1 MPVLKRVVGSNPTL
15 SVLSFTYDILLLIMF
30 TDPEK
35 NLDQFDLQKGMR
47 VADFGAG
54 SGFYALTAAKLVG
67 DKGKVLAVDIQKGLL
82 VKLKKEAAGK
92 KILNIEIV
100 WGDLEKE
107 GGAKLADNSVDRV
120 IVSNL
125 LFQIEKRECLAREA
139 ARILKPNGKIL
150 AIDWTDSFG
159 GLGPQEK
166 DIFGKEAA
174 RALFEAVGFSLERAI
189 DAGAH
194 HYGLIFSKKKK

>member
-1 MPVLKRVVGSNPTL
+1 
-15 SVLSFTYDILLLIMF
+15 MF

-35 NLDQFDLQKGMR
+35 NLEQFDLQKGMR

-54 SGFYALTAAKLVG
+54 SGFYAFTAARLVG
-67 DKGKVLAVDIQKGLL
+67 DKGKVFAVDIQKDLL
-82 VKLKKEAAGK
+82 TRLKKEAATK
-92 KILNIEIV
+92 KLLNIEIV

-107 GGAKLADNSVDRV
+107 GGAKLKDGSVDRA

-125 LFQIEKRECLAREA
+125 LFQIEKKECLVREA
-139 ARILKPNGKIL
+139 ARVLKPNGKIL

-159 GLGPQEK
+159 GLGPPDK
-166 DIFGKEAA
+166 DVFGKEAA
-174 RALFEAVGFSLERAI
+174 RALFEKAGFVLERTI

-194 HYGLIFSKKKK
+194 HYGLIFAKKK

>member
-1 MPVLKRVVGSNPTL
+1 
-15 SVLSFTYDILLLIMF
+15 MF

-35 NLDQFDLQKGMR
+35 NLEQFDLQKGMW

-54 SGFYALTAAKLVG
+54 SGFYVLTAARLVG
-67 DKGKVLAVDIQKGLL
+67 DKGKVLAIDIQQALL
-82 VKLKKEAAGK
+82 TRLKKEAVAK

-107 GGAKLADNSVDRV
+107 GGAKLKDSSVDRI

-125 LFQIEKRECLAREA
+125 LFQIEKKECLAREA
-139 ARILKPNGKIL
+139 ARVLKPNGKIL

-166 DIFGKEAA
+166 DIFGKEKAQT
-174 RALFEAVGFSLERAI
+174 LFEAVGFSLERTI

-194 HYGLIFSKKKK
+194 HYGLVFVKK

>member
-1 MPVLKRVVGSNPTL
+1 
-15 SVLSFTYDILLLIMF
+15 MF
-30 TDPEK
+30 SDPEK

-54 SGFYALTAAKLVG
+54 SGFYVLTAAKLVG
-67 DKGKVLAVDIQKGLL
+67 DKGKVYAVDIQKDLL
-82 VKLKKEAAGK
+82 VRLKKEAAVK

-100 WGDLEKE
+100 WGDLEKV
-107 GGAKLADNSVDRV
+107 GGAKLEDNSVDRV

-125 LFQIEKRECLAREA
+125 LFQINGKENLAKEA
-139 ARILKPNGKIL
+139 MRILKPGGKIL
-150 AIDWTDSFG
+150 AIDWIESFG
-159 GLGPQEK
+159 NLGPRTENV
-166 DIFGKEAA
+166 FGKETA
-174 RALFEAVGFSLERAI
+174 RTLFENAGFSLEKTI

>member
-1 MPVLKRVVGSNPTL
+1 
-15 SVLSFTYDILLLIMF
+15 MF

-54 SGFYALTAAKLVG
+54 SGFYALTAARLVG
-67 DKGKVLAVDIQKGLL
+67 DKGKVYAVDIQKDLL
-82 VKLKKEAAGK
+82 VKLKKDAGAK
-92 KILNIEIV
+92 KILNIEII

-107 GGAKLADNSVDRV
+107 NGAKLEDNSVDRI

-125 LFQIEKRECLAREA
+125 LFQIGGKESLVREA
-139 ARILKPNGKIL
+139 TRILRPNGKIL
-150 AIDWTDSFG
+150 VIDWTDSFG
-159 GLGPQEK
+159 GLGPEPK
-166 DIFGKEAA
+166 AIFGQETA
-174 RALFEAVGFSLERAI
+174 RTLFENAGFVLERTI

-194 HYGLIFSKKKK
+194 HYGLIFAKKKK

>member
-1 MPVLKRVVGSNPTL
+1 
-15 SVLSFTYDILLLIMF
+15 MF

-35 NLDQFDLQKGMR
+35 NLEQFDLQKGMR

-67 DKGKVLAVDIQKGLL
+67 DKGKVYAVDIQKDLL
-82 VKLKKEAAGK
+82 VRLKKASAAR

-107 GGAKLADNSVDRV
+107 NGAKLEDNSMDRV

-125 LFQIEKRECLAREA
+125 LFQISGKESLVREA
-139 ARILKPNGKIL
+139 MRILRPNGKIL
-150 AIDWTDSFG
+150 VIDWTDSFG
-159 GLGPQEK
+159 GLGPEPKVVFEQK
-166 DIFGKEAA
+166 AA
-174 RALFEAVGFSLERAI
+174 RTLFENAGFVLERTI

-194 HYGLIFSKKKK
+194 HYGLIFTKKRK